1 VSGCATEDACL
12 PRARR
17 CIGQS
22 LARIM
27 HDTAIARLYAHFSFA
42 LAPRMGGPAG
52 VDEQVNAAEALLPQE
67 PPASCP
73 EDQMCKSTE
82 PGMRASVGCEGV

>member
-1 VSGCATEDACL
+1 MDCVFKASVLALPGSLERLSAPENATFDSCG
-12 PRARR
+12 R

-27 HDTAIARLYAHFSFA
+27 HDTSVARLYAHFSFA

-52 VDEQVNAAEALLPQE
+52 VDAQVGVFC
-67 PPASCP
+67 SHH
-73 EDQMCKSTE
+73 
-82 PGMRASVGCEGV
+82 SVLYCRWESA